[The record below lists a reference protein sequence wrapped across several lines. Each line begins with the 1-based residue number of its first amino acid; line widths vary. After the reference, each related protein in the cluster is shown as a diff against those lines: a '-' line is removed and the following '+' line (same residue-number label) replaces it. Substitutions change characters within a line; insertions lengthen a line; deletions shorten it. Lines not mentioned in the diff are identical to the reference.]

1 MNDGISVFGQL
12 GFSAVSLG
20 LLLVLALLLSSY
32 IKIATVLGMVR
43 LGFGFSSLPSAFVTG
58 GLAVSLSFFVM
69 YPTLQRSTAAMDKTI
84 AAKSAALIT
93 DADRAAALNAGIA
106 EWKPFLQKFA
116 EKKDVE
122 RFAEVATELDGADS
136 STTASLTNTWRIL
149 IPAFVV
155 SELKR
160 AFVTGM
166 NVFLP
171 FLVIDIVVMAVLAAI
186 GFERLEPQFV
196 SIPFKVAAFVLV
208 DGWTIIT
215 SNLVSTYSVG

>member
-12 GFSAVSLG
+12 GFSALSLG
-20 LLLVLALLLSSY
+20 LLLLMALLLSSY
-32 IKIATVLGMVR
+32 VKIATVLGMVR
-43 LGFGFSSLPSAFVTG
+43 LGFGFSSLPSAFITG
-58 GLAVSLSFFVM
+58 GLAISLSFFVM
-69 YPTLQRSTAAMDKTI
+69 YPTLQRSTAAMDRTI
-84 AAKSAALIT
+84 ATKNAAAIT

-106 EWKPFLQKFA
+106 EWKPFLQQFA
-116 EKKDVE
+116 EKKDVT
-122 RFAEVATELDGADS
+122 RFAEVAAKLDGKDAANAASLADS
-136 STTASLTNTWRIL
+136 WRIL

-171 FLVIDIVVMAVLAAI
+171 FLVIDIVVMALLAAV
-186 GFERLEPQFV
+186 GFEKLEPQFV

-215 SNLVSTYSVG
+215 SNLVSTYTVG